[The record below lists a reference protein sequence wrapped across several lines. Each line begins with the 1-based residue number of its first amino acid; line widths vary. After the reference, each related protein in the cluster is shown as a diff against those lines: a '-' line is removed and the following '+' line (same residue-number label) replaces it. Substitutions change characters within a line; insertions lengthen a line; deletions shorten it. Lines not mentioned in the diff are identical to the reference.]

1 MDLEREVPGLEFGVD
16 DEIISTI
23 SGSDK
28 LGSGDETKVQNNGC
42 VVENIYPNELSS
54 EGTGMGTEV
63 RGLVNLADADVK
75 PEVSPSPATTKKGN
89 RLKKWKRIKRD
100 PNKVGNSSVDT
111 VTRDLSTSGANS
123 SKRMQ
128 VFEDRNQRG
137 EGSVSSTNARNLDG
151 FAMLGDYRLSIG
163 PTFAAGTNS
172 ENSEDRSSKFS
183 TAASVTRARYEMPVV
198 AGFPRD
204 KSRMRS
210 LSGKNLGILVRGQ
223 QGWGRIET
231 SKKAEG
237 ECVKIEKENS
247 HSSMESDSRSS
258 NFVLMQGN
266 DSATSNGIPSGKSMN
281 CDEENGDE
289 VQAGEREVS
298 DGLRG
303 GYDRNSGEGFE
314 DVSRE
319 DLVANS
325 SWEAKEERSGN
336 HVNSTYCN
344 PLVESIFALQSA
356 QEAFEKEV
364 QKFREIG
371 RADVSV
377 DDVIQDLPSEFASV
391 DPKLYETSSS
401 EQILR
406 VAAVDHI
413 TLVEDQNTRA
423 LQQSRM
429 LNELEDT
436 EDVKNAA
443 VDSEDIPSA
452 DETLKMQKR
461 VSGNQNPPGG
471 GPFDMLK
478 LFKPSTPSPPNSTTT
493 ANPNPQNP
501 HNNNNNINTSTIN
514 PNLISS
520 PFPLP
525 LASYPPPT
533 GGVSGAGTYSYSPQ
547 NSPFQYFS
555 HLPMYSTPNPTPPHP
570 DFANMHPQRSLSY
583 PTPTLQPQVQ
593 PPTSPH
599 QQNFQNPPNSQNSN
613 NHGPRLMALLSAPP
627 STLDVPQ
634 QPVMPMPQI
643 HPTSSAGSDFSI
655 PQNAPNLG
663 IPHQGAMMRMPS
675 SKLPKGR
682 HLIGDHIVYDI
693 DVRLPGEVQPQ
704 LEVTPITKYGSD
716 PGLVVG
722 RQIAVNKSYI
732 CYGLKLGAIRVLNI
746 NTALRSLLKGLSQ
759 RVTDMAFFAQD
770 VHLLAS
776 ASVDGRVYVW
786 KITEDPDEED
796 KPQITGNIVIA
807 IQITGEW
814 ESVHPRV
821 CWHCHKQEVL
831 VVGIGR
837 HVLKIDTTKVGKG
850 EVFSAEKP
858 LKCPIDKLIHGIQLV
873 GSHDGEVTDLSMSQW
888 MTTRLVSASLDGT
901 IKIWEDR
908 KSLPIAVLRP
918 HDSQPVNSVTFLAAP
933 NRPDHIILITGGPL
947 NRELKIWAS
956 ASEEGWLLPSEA
968 ESWCCTQ
975 TLELK
980 SSAEAQVEE
989 AFFNQVVA
997 LSHAGLLLLANA
1009 KRNAIYAVHLE
1020 YGPNPASTRMD
1031 YIAEFT
1037 VTMPILSFT
1046 GTSELLPHGEQIV
1059 QVYCVQT
1066 QAIQQ
1071 YALDLSQCLPPPMD
1085 NLVFEK
1091 LDSSISHDAATIEGL
1106 TNYGP
1111 SGSKSTETHLSSST
1125 TKPSEPESGSE
1136 SASPARYLFNAASA
1150 ESPTLQEFSTSNME
1164 TKPVPLSV
1172 VTHNPSVASVA
1183 SPPPPL
1189 SPKLSRELSGFR
1201 SPSSSFEPVPVGND
1215 HDADPKVVE
1224 HSVDRQMD
1232 AVHANSSGA
1241 TLMDGDSINDENKLS
1256 QDDISTSLDHQS
1268 KFKHPTHLITP
1279 SEILMASSSSDMNRA
1294 NEPKND
1300 PELNIQDVVISNDT
1314 RNVEVD
1320 VKVVGD
1326 GQNNDIGLQELH
1338 NFGSKNKEKSF
1349 YSQASDLGIDITRD
1363 CQTLP
1368 DTCIVEETRRLDG
1381 IGGSESVTQ
1390 PSTLDEED
1398 STKELSRKVIDS
1410 SIPMPVQQPPA
1421 PSTKGKKHKGKSAQ
1435 GSSPSS
1441 PSPSAFNSRDSSNEP
1456 GVSLSN
1462 PHVETAFAQVL
1473 SMQEMLNQ
1481 LVATQKE
1488 MQKQMTGMVAVP
1500 VTKEGRRLE
1509 SALGRRM
1516 EKAVEANADALWAQ
1530 FQEEIS
1536 KQEKASWDC
1545 TQQLTDMVNNCLNRD
1560 LSSIVEKTV
1569 KKELTAVGQAVAR
1582 TIIPSLEKTASTSI
1596 TEAFQ
1601 KGVSDKAV
1609 NQLEKSVSSKLEAT
1623 VARQIQTQ
1631 FQTSGKQ
1638 ALQETL
1644 KSSLE
1649 ASVVPAF
1656 EMSCRAM
1663 FEQVD
1668 ATFQKGG
1675 IEHTAAAQQHFESSH
1690 SPLAIA
1696 LRDAISSASA
1706 VNTLSSELL
1715 DGQRRLLAL
1724 AVAGANSEAPN
1735 PLVSQLSNGPL
1746 GGLHEKLEV
1755 PLDPTKELSR
1765 LIAERKYEEAF
1776 TAALQRSDV
1785 FIVSWLCSQV
1795 DIPGILS
1802 ITPLPLSQGVLLSL
1816 LQQLS
1821 CDISK
1826 DTPRKLT
1833 WMRDILSAINPTDP
1847 MILVHVRPIF
1857 EQVYQVLNHHRNL
1870 PTTNG
1875 SEPANIRLIMHVIN
1889 SMLMTTT
1896 K

>member
-1 MDLEREVPGLEFGVD
+1 M
-16 DEIISTI
+16 
-23 SGSDK
+23 
-28 LGSGDETKVQNNGC
+28 
-42 VVENIYPNELSS
+42 
-54 EGTGMGTEV
+54 
-63 RGLVNLADADVK
+63 
-75 PEVSPSPATTKKGN
+75 
-89 RLKKWKRIKRD
+89 
-100 PNKVGNSSVDT
+100 
-111 VTRDLSTSGANS
+111 TSA
-123 SKRMQ
+123 
-128 VFEDRNQRG
+128 
-137 EGSVSSTNARNLDG
+137 
-151 FAMLGDYRLSIG
+151 
-163 PTFAAGTNS
+163 
-172 ENSEDRSSKFS
+172 
-183 TAASVTRARYEMPVV
+183 
-198 AGFPRD
+198 
-204 KSRMRS
+204 
-210 LSGKNLGILVRGQ
+210 
-223 QGWGRIET
+223 
-231 SKKAEG
+231 
-237 ECVKIEKENS
+237 
-247 HSSMESDSRSS
+247 
-258 NFVLMQGN
+258 
-266 DSATSNGIPSGKSMN
+266 
-281 CDEENGDE
+281 
-289 VQAGEREVS
+289 
-298 DGLRG
+298 
-303 GYDRNSGEGFE
+303 
-314 DVSRE
+314 
-319 DLVANS
+319 
-325 SWEAKEERSGN
+325 
-336 HVNSTYCN
+336 
-344 PLVESIFALQSA
+344 
-356 QEAFEKEV
+356 
-364 QKFREIG
+364 
-371 RADVSV
+371 
-377 DDVIQDLPSEFASV
+377 
-391 DPKLYETSSS
+391 
-401 EQILR
+401 
-406 VAAVDHI
+406 
-413 TLVEDQNTRA
+413 
-423 LQQSRM
+423 
-429 LNELEDT
+429 
-436 EDVKNAA
+436 
-443 VDSEDIPSA
+443 
-452 DETLKMQKR
+452 
-461 VSGNQNPPGG
+461 GNQNPPGG

-478 LFKPSTPSPPNSTTT
+478 LFKPSTPPPPNSTTT

-501 HNNNNNINTSTIN
+501 HNNINTSTSNSI
-514 PNLISS
+514 LISS
-520 PFPLP
+520 PFTPP
-525 LASYPPPT
+525 SASYPPPT
-533 GGVSGAGTYSYSPQ
+533 GGVSGAGTYSYPPQ
-547 NSPFQYFS
+547 NSPWQYFS
-555 HLPMYSTPNPTPPHP
+555 HPPMYSTPSPTPPHP
-570 DFANMHPQRSLSY
+570 DSANMHPQRSLSY
-583 PTPTLQPQVQ
+583 LTPTFQAQVQ
-593 PPTSPH
+593 PPNSSH
-599 QQNFQNPPNSQNSN
+599 NQNFQDPTNSQNSN

-634 QPVMPMPQI
+634 QTLMPMPQI
-643 HPTSSAGSDFSI
+643 HPTSSAGSDFSV

-682 HLIGDHIVYDI
+682 HLIGDHLVYDI

-746 NTALRSLLKGLSQ
+746 NTALRSLLKGLSK
-759 RVTDMAFFAQD
+759 RVTDMAFFAED

-786 KITEDPDEED
+786 KITEGPDEED
-796 KPQITGNIVIA
+796 KPQITGNVAIA

-850 EVFSAEKP
+850 EVFSAEEP
-858 LKCPIDKLIHGIQLV
+858 HKCPIDKLIHGIQLV

-933 NRPDHIILITGGPL
+933 NRPDHIVLITGGPL

-956 ASEEGWLLPSEA
+956 ASEEGWLLPSEV

-1020 YGPNPASTRMD
+1020 CGLNPASTHMD
-1031 YIAEFT
+1031 CIAEFT

-1071 YALDLSQCLPPPMD
+1071 YALALSQCLPPPMD
-1085 NLVFEK
+1085 NVVFEK
-1091 LDSSISHDAATIEGL
+1091 LDSRISHDAATIEGL
-1106 TNYGP
+1106 TNSGP

-1125 TKPSEPESGSE
+1125 TKLSEHESGSE
-1136 SASPARYLFNAASA
+1136 SVSSSRYPINAASA
-1150 ESPTLQEFSTSNME
+1150 ESPTVQEFSTSSME

-1172 VTHNPSVASVA
+1172 VTCRPSAASVA

-1201 SPSSSFEPVPVGND
+1201 SPSSCFEPVPAVND
-1215 HDADPKVVE
+1215 HDADPKVME
-1224 HSVDRQMD
+1224 YSVDRQMD
-1232 AVHANSSGA
+1232 AVHAKSSVA
-1241 TLMDGDSINDENKLS
+1241 TLMDGDSISDENKLS
-1256 QDDISTSLDHQS
+1256 QDDISTSPDHWS
-1268 KFKHPTHLITP
+1268 KFKHPTHLVTP
-1279 SEILMASSSSDMNRA
+1279 AEILMASSSEVNRV
-1294 NEPKND
+1294 NEPKRD
-1300 PELNIQDVVISNDT
+1300 PELNIQDVTISNDKKI
-1314 RNVEVD
+1314 VEVE

-1326 GQNNDIGLQELH
+1326 GQNNDIGLEERH
-1338 NFGSKNKEKSF
+1338 NFGLENKEKSF
-1349 YSQASDLGIDITRD
+1349 YSQASDLGIDIIRE

-1368 DTCIVEETRRLDG
+1368 DAIVEETRQLDG
-1381 IGGSESVTQ
+1381 IGGSELVTQ
-1390 PSTLDEED
+1390 HSTLDEEVQD

-1421 PSTKGKKHKGKSAQ
+1421 PTTKVKRHKGKSAQ
-1435 GSSPSS
+1435 GTRPSS
-1441 PSPSAFNSRDSSNEP
+1441 PSPSAFNSTDSSNER
-1456 GVSLSN
+1456 GISLSN
-1462 PHVETAFAQVL
+1462 ASVETAFAQIL

-1488 MQKQMTGMVAVP
+1488 MQKQMTGMVAAP

-1530 FQEEIS
+1530 FQEEIA
-1536 KQEKASWDC
+1536 KQEKASWDS
-1545 TQQLTDMVNNCLNRD
+1545 TQQLTNMINNCLNKD
-1560 LSSIVEKTV
+1560 LSSVVEKIV
-1569 KKELTAVGQAVAR
+1569 KKELTAVGQTVAR
-1582 TIIPSLEKTASTSI
+1582 TIIPSLEKTVSTSI

-1649 ASVVPAF
+1649 ATVVPAF
-1656 EMSCRAM
+1656 EMSCKAL

-1668 ATFQKGG
+1668 AEFQKGV

-1706 VNTLSSELL
+1706 VNTLSNELL
-1715 DGQRRLLAL
+1715 DGQRKLLAL
-1724 AVAGANSEAPN
+1724 AVTCTNPKAPN
-1735 PLVSQLSNGPL
+1735 PLVSQRNNGPL
-1746 GGLHEKLEV
+1746 GSLHEKLEV

-1765 LIAERKYEEAF
+1765 LISERKYEDAF
-1776 TAALQRSDV
+1776 TAALQRSDLS
-1785 FIVSWLCSQV
+1785 IVSWLCSQV
-1795 DIPGILS
+1795 DLPGILS

-1826 DTPRKLT
+1826 ETPRKLT
-1833 WMRDILSAINPTDP
+1833 WMQEILSAINPTDP
-1847 MILVHVRPIF
+1847 MIVVHIRPIF

-1875 SEPANIRLIMHVIN
+1875 SELAKIRLIMHVIN
-1889 SMLMTTT
+1889 SMLIMTT